1 MKLPVLLLLSLI
13 TLKGFSQ
20 IISGKVVDEYNKPL
34 SEINI
39 SVNKNIGVT
48 SDENGHYLINIE
60 SKKSIVLI
68 FSSVGYQTEKIR
80 IPRLEKNQSY
90 QLDITLFEENILLN
104 KVIVGDKEIR
114 KKGLSKIK
122 PKQVSILPTGN
133 SGVEA
138 MIKTLPGVSSANEL
152 SSQYSVRGGNFDENL
167 VYVNGIE
174 IYRPF
179 LISSSQQEG
188 LSFINSDLVS
198 EINFSS
204 GGFEAKYGDKMSSVL
219 DIKYIVPKKNKTS
232 ISTSLLGTNFHTQGV
247 SKNKNNSFLIGLR
260 YKTTNYILNS
270 LDTDAEYRPRFFDV
284 QSSFNFK
291 IFNYW
296 NLNILSNYNYNNY
309 LMIPTSRDTEFGNI
323 NEALKLR
330 IFFDG
335 QEKDEFTTFFT
346 TIINKFK
353 ISENSNLQTN
363 LSFFEINESENYDI
377 MGRYFLYQL
386 DNNLGSNSFG
396 DIAYNRGIGKYID
409 HSRNNLNANIF
420 NLQLKGT
427 HFINNTNLNWGVK
440 LQKETFEDIINEWRL
455 IDSAGYNIPSSSN
468 QFDTISNN
476 NNFVLDEVRKTE
488 ININSN
494 RVTSF
499 FQFSKDYKN
508 LSLTAGTRTN
518 YWSFNKELLLS
529 PRISLAY
536 APLWEKDFV
545 FRLASGV
552 YYQSPFYKELRDES
566 GQLNN
571 NIRAQKSIHHVISSD
586 YLFYSWGRPFKLVTE
601 VYYKDLK
608 NLIPYKI
615 DNVRI
620 QYLPFEKS
628 NGYATGIDFKINGE
642 FVNGVESWASLSIMK
657 TAEDIVGDYIVNE
670 DNSQSEV
677 GFIPRP
683 TDQRVN
689 FSLFFQDYVPNNPN
703 YKMHLNLKYGS
714 GLPFGPPK
722 SEKYEDILRIPSYRR
737 VDIGFSAGIKSSK
750 KVSRF
755 KFLNYFEEIWLSA
768 EVFNLLDINNTVSY
782 IWVSDINGR
791 QYAVPNYLTSRQLN
805 ARLIIKI

>member
-1 MKLPVLLLLSLI
+1 
-13 TLKGFSQ
+13 
-20 IISGKVVDEYNKPL
+20 
-34 SEINI
+34 
-39 SVNKNIGVT
+39 
-48 SDENGHYLINIE
+48 
-60 SKKSIVLI
+60 
-68 FSSVGYQTEKIR
+68 
-80 IPRLEKNQSY
+80 
-90 QLDITLFEENILLN
+90 
-104 KVIVGDKEIR
+104 
-114 KKGLSKIK
+114 
-122 PKQVSILPTGN
+122 
-133 SGVEA
+133 
-138 MIKTLPGVSSANEL
+138 
-152 SSQYSVRGGNFDENL
+152 
-167 VYVNGIE
+167 
-174 IYRPF
+174 
-179 LISSSQQEG
+179 
-188 LSFINSDLVS
+188 
-198 EINFSS
+198 
-204 GGFEAKYGDKMSSVL
+204 
-219 DIKYIVPKKNKTS
+219 
-232 ISTSLLGTNFHTQGV
+232 
-247 SKNKNNSFLIGLR
+247 
-260 YKTTNYILNS
+260 
-270 LDTDAEYRPRFFDV
+270 
-284 QSSFNFK
+284 
-291 IFNYW
+291 
-296 NLNILSNYNYNNY
+296 
-309 LMIPTSRDTEFGNI
+309 MIPTSRDTEFGNI

-440 LQKETFEDIINEWRL
+440 LQNEIFKDIINEWRL

-683 TDQRVN
+683 TDKRVN
-689 FSLFFQDYVPNNPN
+689 FSLFFQDYVPSNPN
-703 YKMHLNLKYGS
+703 YKMHLNLKYDLKVLS
-714 GLPFGPPK
+714 TK
-722 SEKYEDILRIPSYRR
+722 VKKYEDILEFHIQ
-737 VDIGFSAGIKSSK
+737 KS
-750 KVSRF
+750 
-755 KFLNYFEEIWLSA
+755 
-768 EVFNLLDINNTVSY
+768 
-782 IWVSDINGR
+782 
-791 QYAVPNYLTSRQLN
+791 
-805 ARLIIKI
+805 

>member
-1 MKLPVLLLLSLI
+1 MKLSVLLLLSLI

-48 SDENGHYLINIE
+48 SDKNGHYLINIE
-60 SKKSIVLI
+60 SKKSIVLK

-291 IFNYW
+291 IFDYW

-529 PRISLAY
+529 TRISLAY

-657 TAEDIVGDYIVNE
+657 TAEDIVGDYIVN
-670 DNSQSEV
+670 
-677 GFIPRP
+677 
-683 TDQRVN
+683 
-689 FSLFFQDYVPNNPN
+689 
-703 YKMHLNLKYGS
+703 
-714 GLPFGPPK
+714 
-722 SEKYEDILRIPSYRR
+722 
-737 VDIGFSAGIKSSK
+737 
-750 KVSRF
+750 
-755 KFLNYFEEIWLSA
+755 
-768 EVFNLLDINNTVSY
+768 
-782 IWVSDINGR
+782 
-791 QYAVPNYLTSRQLN
+791 
-805 ARLIIKI
+805 

>member
-1 MKLPVLLLLSLI
+1 MKLSFLLLLYLI
-13 TLKGFSQ
+13 TFEGFSQ
-20 IISGKVVDEYNKPL
+20 IISGKVVDEFNKPL
-34 SEINI
+34 SQINI

-48 SDENGHYLINIE
+48 SDKNGHYLINIE
-60 SKKSIVLI
+60 NKKSIVLK

-80 IPRLEKNQSY
+80 IPRLEKNQNY

-167 VYVNGIE
+167 VYVNDIE

-232 ISTSLLGTNFHTQGV
+232 ISTSLLGTNFHTQGI
-247 SKNKNNSFLIGLR
+247 SKNKKNSFLIGLR

-270 LDTDAEYRPRFFDV
+270 LDTDAEYRPRFFDI

-291 IFNYW
+291 ILDYW

-309 LMIPTSRDTEFGNI
+309 LMIPTTRDTEFGNI

-346 TIINKFK
+346 TLINKFK

-396 DIAYNRGIGKYID
+396 DIAYNRGIGKYIE

-420 NLQLKGT
+420 NFSLKGT

-440 LQKETFEDIINEWRL
+440 LQKEIFEDIINDWRL

-508 LSLTAGTRTN
+508 LSLTTGTRTN

-545 FRLASGV
+545 FRLASGI
-552 YYQSPFYKELRDES
+552 YYQSPFYKELRDEN

-657 TAEDIVGDYIVNE
+657 TAEDIVGDYVVNE

-737 VDIGFSAGIKSSK
+737 VDIGFSAGIKGSK

-755 KFLNYFEEIWLSA
+755 KFLNYFEEIWLST

-782 IWVSDINGR
+782 LWVSDINGR

>member
-1 MKLPVLLLLSLI
+1 MKLSVLLLLSLI
-13 TLKGFSQ
+13 TFKGFSQ

-48 SDENGHYLINIE
+48 SDKNGHYLINIE
-60 SKKSIVLI
+60 NKKSIVLK

-80 IPRLEKNQSY
+80 IPRLEKNQNY
-90 QLDITLFEENILLN
+90 KLDITLFEENILLN

-291 IFNYW
+291 IFDYW

-427 HFINNTNLNWGVK
+427 HFINNTNLNWGFK
-440 LQKETFEDIINEWRL
+440 LQNEIFKDIINEWRL

-571 NIRAQKSIHHVISSD
+571 NIRAQKSLHHVISSD

-737 VDIGFSAGIKSSK
+737 VDIGFSAGIKSSE

>member
-1 MKLPVLLLLSLI
+1 MKLSVLLLLSLI

-48 SDENGHYLINIE
+48 SDKNGHYLINIE
-60 SKKSIVLI
+60 SKKSIVLK

-291 IFNYW
+291 IFDYW

-409 HSRNNLNANIF
+409 HSRNNLNVNIF

-628 NGYATGIDFKINGE
+628 NGYATGLDFKINGE

-689 FSLFFQDYVPNNPN
+689 FSLFFQDYVPNYPN

>member
-1 MKLPVLLLLSLI
+1 MKLSFLLLLYLI
-13 TLKGFSQ
+13 TFEGFSQ
-20 IISGKVVDEYNKPL
+20 IISGKVVDEFNKPL
-34 SEINI
+34 SQINI

-48 SDENGHYLINIE
+48 SDKNGHYLINIE
-60 SKKSIVLI
+60 NKKSIVLK
-68 FSSVGYQTEKIR
+68 FSSIGYQTEKIR
-80 IPRLEKNQSY
+80 IPRLEKNQNY

-167 VYVNGIE
+167 VYVNDIE

-232 ISTSLLGTNFHTQGV
+232 ISTSLLGTNFHTQGI
-247 SKNKNNSFLIGLR
+247 SKNKKNSFLIGLR

-270 LDTDAEYRPRFFDV
+270 LDTDAEYRPRFFDI

-291 IFNYW
+291 ILDYW

-309 LMIPTSRDTEFGNI
+309 LMIPTTRDTEFGNI

-346 TIINKFK
+346 TLINKFK

-396 DIAYNRGIGKYID
+396 DIAYNRGIGKYIE

-420 NLQLKGT
+420 NFSLKGT

-440 LQKETFEDIINEWRL
+440 LQKEIFEDIINDWRL

-508 LSLTAGTRTN
+508 LSLTTGTRTN

-545 FRLASGV
+545 FRLASGI
-552 YYQSPFYKELRDES
+552 YYQSPFYKELRDEN

-657 TAEDIVGDYIVNE
+657 TAEDIVGDYVVNE

-737 VDIGFSAGIKSSK
+737 VDIGFSAGIKGSK

-755 KFLNYFEEIWLSA
+755 KFLNYFEEIWLST

-782 IWVSDINGR
+782 LWVSDINGR

>member
-1 MKLPVLLLLSLI
+1 MKLSVLLLLSLI

-48 SDENGHYLINIE
+48 SDKNGHYLINIE
-60 SKKSIVLI
+60 NKKSIVLK

-291 IFNYW
+291 IFDYW

-571 NIRAQKSIHHVISSD
+571 NIEAQKSIHHVISSD

-750 KVSRF
+750 KVSRI

>member
-1 MKLPVLLLLSLI
+1 MKLSVLLLLSLI

-20 IISGKVVDEYNKPL
+20 TISGKVVDEYNKPL

-48 SDENGHYLINIE
+48 SDKNGHYLINIE
-60 SKKSIVLI
+60 SKKSIVLK

-80 IPRLEKNQSY
+80 IPRLEKNQNY

-291 IFNYW
+291 IFDYW

-427 HFINNTNLNWGVK
+427 HFINNTN
-440 LQKETFEDIINEWRL
+440 
-455 IDSAGYNIPSSSN
+455 
-468 QFDTISNN
+468 
-476 NNFVLDEVRKTE
+476 
-488 ININSN
+488 
-494 RVTSF
+494 
-499 FQFSKDYKN
+499 
-508 LSLTAGTRTN
+508 
-518 YWSFNKELLLS
+518 
-529 PRISLAY
+529 
-536 APLWEKDFV
+536 
-545 FRLASGV
+545 
-552 YYQSPFYKELRDES
+552 
-566 GQLNN
+566 
-571 NIRAQKSIHHVISSD
+571 
-586 YLFYSWGRPFKLVTE
+586 
-601 VYYKDLK
+601 
-608 NLIPYKI
+608 
-615 DNVRI
+615 
-620 QYLPFEKS
+620 
-628 NGYATGIDFKINGE
+628 
-642 FVNGVESWASLSIMK
+642 
-657 TAEDIVGDYIVNE
+657 
-670 DNSQSEV
+670 
-677 GFIPRP
+677 
-683 TDQRVN
+683 
-689 FSLFFQDYVPNNPN
+689 
-703 YKMHLNLKYGS
+703 
-714 GLPFGPPK
+714 
-722 SEKYEDILRIPSYRR
+722 
-737 VDIGFSAGIKSSK
+737 
-750 KVSRF
+750 
-755 KFLNYFEEIWLSA
+755 
-768 EVFNLLDINNTVSY
+768 
-782 IWVSDINGR
+782 
-791 QYAVPNYLTSRQLN
+791 
-805 ARLIIKI
+805 